1 MMPRRRTL
9 LTTASAALMTP
20 WIAPGSARGAQAP
33 GVTATEIKVGNTMPY
48 SGPASGYATIGKA
61 EAAYFR
67 MLNEQGGVN
76 GRKINF
82 VTLDDQASPP
92 KTVEQIR
99 RLVEQ
104 DEVALLFNTLGT
116 AANSA
121 VVKYVNQKKIPHL
134 FLATGADKWGDYKE
148 HPWTIGWQPSYRV
161 EAQIYAKYIQ
171 RTKPDGHIGIIYQ
184 NDDFGKD
191 YIAGLRD
198 IIGEA
203 AMKSVPTVSFELTD
217 ATIDSQLLTLKT
229 GGVDV
234 LINAA
239 STKFA
244 AMVIGRVHDLAWKPL
259 HIMSNVSASV
269 GAVMVPA
276 GPERGIGII
285 SSAFAKD
292 PTDPAWDNDPGMQG
306 WRAFMAKYM
315 PDADLKDSGNPY
327 GYGLSQTLVHVL
339 KACGDDLSR
348 ENIMR
353 QATSLDHLANPI
365 LLPGI
370 TQSTSPTNYRPLRQL
385 QMMRWNGTT
394 WERFGEIIEGANV

>member
-1 MMPRRRTL
+1 MLKRRAL
-9 LTTASAALMTP
+9 LTTALCAPALVPSGARAADT
-20 WIAPGSARGAQAP
+20 P
-33 GVTATEIKVGNTMPY
+33 GVTATEIRVGNTMPY
-48 SGPASGYATIGKA
+48 SGPASGYASIGKA

-67 MLNEQGGVN
+67 MLNEQGGIN
-76 GRKINF
+76 GRKVNF
-82 VTLDDQASPP
+82 ITLDDQASPP
-92 KTVEQIR
+92 KSVEQIR

-104 DEVALLFNTLGT
+104 EEVALLFNTLGT
-116 AANSA
+116 ASNTA
-121 VVKYVNQKKIPHL
+121 VVKYVNQKKVPHI

-171 RTKPDGHIGIIYQ
+171 RNKPDGKIGIIYQ

-191 YIAGLRD
+191 YIAGIRD
-198 IIGEA
+198 VIGEA
-203 AMKSVPTVSFELTD
+203 AMKNVPVVSFELTD
-217 ATIDSQLLTLKT
+217 ATVDSQLLSLK
-229 GGVDV
+229 GAGVDV

-239 STKFA
+239 STKFG
-244 AMVIGRVHDLAWKPL
+244 AMIIGKVYDLAWKPM

-276 GPERGIGII
+276 GPERGVGII

-292 PTDPAWDNDPGMQG
+292 PTDPAWDKDPGMTE
-306 WRAFMAKYM
+306 WRAFMAKYI
-315 PDADLKDSGNPY
+315 PDGDLKDSGNSY
-327 GYGLSQTLVHVL
+327 GWGLSQTLTHVL

-348 ENIMR
+348 DNIMR
-353 QATSLDHLANPI
+353 QTTSLDHLPNPV

-370 TQSTSPTNYRPLRQL
+370 TQTTSPTNYRPLRQL
-385 QMMRWNGTT
+385 QLMRWTGKT